1 MALFSKSDQVA
12 SIEAELADLQDRR
25 WILDRKLA
33 AATAAVE
40 RAAGDRQKF
49 LIEGDRVDDS
59 LRTDINVRLIAAQS
73 AELGLR
79 DAVGQLGARIGDAER
94 RLAAERDRVAR
105 EAAAK
110 AINADSDTLAAAIA
124 SFDQAGKAM
133 VAALGPLAARLPGV
147 DPNFVPR
154 LSSVTGDLGT
164 AAGELVTVARANAA
178 RVVDGAAPL
187 MSPRPPEPPAPP
199 PVVIAHGEVP
209 LAPTR
214 FYPPPAGRTG
224 EVAIG
229 EATIGTARV
238 KAIAR

>member
-133 VAALGPLAARLPGV
+133 VAALGPLAARLPASIRISFRGCRRS
-147 DPNFVPR
+147 PATSERR
-154 LSSVTGDLGT
+154 LASWSPWH
-164 AAGELVTVARANAA
+164 A
-178 RVVDGAAPL
+178 L
-187 MSPRPPEPPAPP
+187 MPHGSWTAPP
-199 PVVIAHGEVP
+199 
-209 LAPTR
+209 R
-214 FYPPPAGRTG
+214 S
-224 EVAIG
+224 
-229 EATIGTARV
+229 
-238 KAIAR
+238 